1 MDDHVHVLVKT
12 FDEWPL
18 EKLIQAWKSYTAH
31 KLVNAFGRKSPFWQD
46 EYFDRVIRNDTEYFK
61 KAQYILNNPL
71 KRWPDWPDYPWVW
84 AKGLSDCG

>member
-31 KLVNAFGRKSPFWQD
+31 KLVNAFGRKSPF
-46 EYFDRVIRNDTEYFK
+46 
-61 KAQYILNNPL
+61 
-71 KRWPDWPDYPWVW
+71 
-84 AKGLSDCG
+84 